1 MAYFYAISIPPT
13 TTTTTTVATESFI
26 IRVIT
31 QLGAMERCGNRRS
44 IALCLHDV
52 VAVIDYVVTWS
63 VLFRRRLLFCHYC
76 TPSFP

>member
-1 MAYFYAISIPPT
+1 MAYFYAISIPC

-31 QLGAMERCGNRRS
+31 QLGAMERSDNQRP

-52 VAVIDYVVTWS
+52 VVVIDYVVTWS
-63 VLFRRRLLFCHYC
+63 VLFRRRLLFCHYY